1 MKVKSIY
8 AENFQAYNTIHLQ
21 DLDKF
26 HTFALLGDNGAGKSS
41 VLEILL
47 YNIFGITMRGKLK
60 NLMNINAKSMN
71 TICEY
76 IIGEETLKIERGMN
90 NTASFLKVFVN
101 GKEKGLKSIENT
113 QNFILNKYFSMS
125 ENLFKKSHLFRS
137 NILEEENDKTS
148 KLSIS
153 DLVEELFSVKEL
165 DKAKEVMTNFRVNL
179 DRSFKRGLNL
189 VNQYTSQVDN
199 LKRIKEDAEVE
210 SVSILENKRE
220 ILTKQKEE
228 LEIIKQKYKEIN
240 LEYTKRA
247 ENLDKD
253 DATLS
258 SLSENKYKIS
268 ANISSKESIY
278 RENNKIFSLD
288 TCPFCKQ
295 PISQEKKKT
304 LKEVMDGVVSE
315 INNMKQDMTTMESK
329 IKALQEVKQKSREEV
344 NSFKDKADKL
354 KVQFQVLKGNIT
366 NLEVEISELSNKK
379 PNTTK
384 VDEEISKINS
394 KMKKMIGVMTANS
407 YFYDYA
413 DKMVK
418 ILSEGSEFRYFF
430 INLDGFNQI
439 IKKYA
444 KFFGLKFG
452 IQLSIDAK
460 SQIIPTITPTYSPT
474 KTLEYSQLSQGQKR
488 KTVLVLLMSI
498 ITFLL
503 NDKRHLKMLFFD
515 EVLDNLDVEGVD
527 AMMNYIQH
535 LKEQQD
541 IQVFF
546 ISHSH
551 LSKILQNNFFD
562 KIFWAYQSGSGV
574 SNIYELKLD
583 SISDELLTEVLS
595 SEKSLEGVI
604 IESLNRSEKLNLVL
618 GNGLLNKVVVRL
630 I

>member
-8 AENFQAYNTIHLQ
+8 AENFQAYNTIQLQ

-76 IIGEETLKIERGMN
+76 IVGEETLKIERGMN

-210 SVSILENKRE
+210 SVSIIENKRE

-228 LEIIKQKYKEIN
+228 LEIIKEKYKEIN

-268 ANISSKESIY
+268 ASISSKESIY

-315 INNMKQDMTTMESK
+315 INNMKQDMTIMEGK
-329 IKALQEVKQKSREEV
+329 IRALQELKQKSREEV

-354 KVQFQVLKGNIT
+354 KVQFQVLKGNIS
-366 NLEVEISELSNKK
+366 NLEAEISELSNKK

-384 VDEEISKINS
+384 VDEEISKINL

-562 KIFWAYQSGSGV
+562 KIFWAYQSGAGV

-583 SISDELLTEVLS
+583 SISDDLLTEVLS